1 MPLTVKGLLMGDRPR
16 DVVRRSVIIS
26 IISFMT
32 LIDLFGAQALLP
44 QIIVAFKSDPGTAGF
59 AVNAA
64 TLGMAVSGM
73 TVAWF
78 ADRID
83 RKRGIW
89 VCLALLSIPT
99 ALLSVTNSIWVFMAL
114 RVVQGALMAAA
125 WALV

>member
-1 MPLTVKGLLMGDRPR
+1 MALTVKGLLVGDRPR

-44 QIIVAFKSDPGTAGF
+44 QIIVAFNSDPGTAGF

-89 VCLALLSIPT
+89 LCLALLSIPT
-99 ALLSVTNSIWVFMAL
+99 ALLSVTTSIWVFMARMSL
-114 RVVQGALMAAA
+114 GADLGPI
-125 WALV
+125 